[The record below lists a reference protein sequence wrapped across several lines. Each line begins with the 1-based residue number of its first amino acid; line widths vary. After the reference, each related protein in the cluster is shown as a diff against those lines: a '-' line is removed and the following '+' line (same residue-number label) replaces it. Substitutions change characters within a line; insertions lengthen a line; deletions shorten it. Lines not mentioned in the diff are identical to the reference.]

1 MKKYIALIMIGA
13 VLLLAVLVGLV
24 SMLRDSNISEGVFD
38 PANAAEIWL
47 PSVTNPG
54 SHPHGRVASEYI
66 TFMSDQLPDRFPYS
80 FREMQTA
87 EWLVGVLGAMGYPQG
102 DITVQEFTFDEVR
115 HLSDMSFFM
124 DLFLFIHRSPFVNL
138 DIRPSEKS
146 QNIILTVPGQSEE
159 VIIVSAHYD
168 GVFYPGAS
176 DNASGVALLLESAWR
191 MQNQDN
197 YYTIHYVFFGAEEAG
212 IFGAYHYA
220 AKLTQAEH
228 DNILFVI
235 NADVLLEGDDLYYMA
250 GYSPGGAS
258 VNPLLSQAAAP
269 PGANHITESWDYIA
283 SEINTHY
290 NLNIMP
296 HPWGVFGPSDQLAF
310 LPYGHTAMFLAG
322 LHAPNGIP
330 DGDINPHMM
339 YLARVLHSPRDDIHY
354 INENWPD
361 KVETNMRAFSI
372 FLEEMLLAK
381 YYPIK
386 N

>member
-1 MKKYIALIMIGA
+1 MKKYSALIMIGA
-13 VLLLAVLVGLV
+13 VLLLAVLVGSV
-24 SMLRDSNISEGVFD
+24 SMLRSNTVEAAFD
-38 PANAAEIWL
+38 HTNSGEVWL
-47 PSVTNPG
+47 PPVSNPG
-54 SHPHGRVASEYI
+54 SHPHGRVAAEYI
-66 TFMSDQLPDRFPYS
+66 TFMSDNLPDRFPYS

-87 EWLVGVLGAMGYPQG
+87 EWLVGSLLAMGYPQSY
-102 DITVQEFTFDEVR
+102 ISIQEFTFDEVR
-115 HLSDMSFFM
+115 HLSEMSFFM
-124 DLFLFIHRSPFVNL
+124 DLFLFIHHSPFVNL

-146 QNIILTVPGQSEE
+146 QNIILTIPGQSEE

-191 MQNQDN
+191 MQNYDN
-197 YYTIHYVFFGAEEAG
+197 YYTVKYIFFGAEEAG
-212 IFGAYHYA
+212 IFGAYHYVA
-220 AKLTQAEH
+220 ELTPAEH

-235 NADVLLEGDDLYYMA
+235 NADVLLEGDDIYYMA
-250 GYSPGGAS
+250 GYSPGGGS
-258 VNPLLSQAAAP
+258 HNPLLSSSSTP

-283 SEINTHY
+283 IEVNKHY
-290 NLNIMP
+290 NLDVKA

-322 LHAPNGIP
+322 LHAPDGIP
-330 DGDINPHMM
+330 DGDINQHMM

-381 YYPIK
+381 YYPDE